1 MPEKFIEKEQLLNTP
16 ISTFY
21 ETTLRVTVI

>member
-1 MPEKFIEKEQLLNTP
+1 MPEKFNEKEQLLNTP

-21 ETTLRVTVI
+21 QITLRITVI